1 MMQMDVSTQQVAST
15 MAMVVLP
22 QSVWED
28 VKSDIQDMKELI
40 TKRNNENTENEWIDS
55 VKARKMLGV
64 SPKTWQTYRDKR
76 IIPFA
81 QIGRK
86 ILVKREDLQAFMESH
101 YISIKE

>member
-1 MMQMDVSTQQVAST
+1 

-22 QSVWED
+22 KSEWQGVKED
-28 VKSDIQDMKELI
+28 LQEMKNLL
-40 TKRNNENTENEWIDS
+40 TKKNTEKVENEWIES

-64 SPKTWQTYRDKR
+64 SPKTWQTYRDRR

-86 ILVKREDLQAFMESH
+86 ILVKRADLDAFMDAH
-101 YISIKE
+101 YISPSK

>member
-28 VKSDIQDMKELI
+28 VKSDIQDMKELL
-40 TKRNNENTENEWIDS
+40 TKRNTENTENEWIDS

>member
-28 VKSDIQDMKELI
+28 VKSDIQDMKELL
-40 TKRNNENTENEWIDS
+40 TKRNTENTENEWIDS
-55 VKARKMLGV
+55 VKARKMLVV

>member
-1 MMQMDVSTQQVAST
+1 MKSNVTSTDQAST

-22 QSVWED
+22 KSEWQGVKED
-28 VKSDIQDMKELI
+28 LQEVKELL
-40 TKRNNENTENEWIDS
+40 TKKNTEEVKNEWIES

-64 SPKTWQTYRDKR
+64 SPKTWQTYRDRR

-86 ILVKREDLQAFMESH
+86 ILVKKADLDAFMQEH
-101 YISIKE
+101 YISSSK

>member
-28 VKSDIQDMKELI
+28 VKSDIQDMKELL
-40 TKRNNENTENEWIDS
+40 TKRNTENTENEWLDS

>member
-1 MMQMDVSTQQVAST
+1 MITKIIPTQAST

-22 QSVWED
+22 QEAWEN
-28 VKSDIQDMKELI
+28 VATTLSEMKVMLTEK
-40 TKRNNENTENEWIDS
+40 TKESENHKWVESTT
-55 VKARKMLGV
+55 ARKLLGV

-86 ILVKREDLQAFMESH
+86 IFVRKTDLEKFMESH
-101 YISIKE
+101 YIKQTTI

>member
-1 MMQMDVSTQQVAST
+1 MDVSTQQVAST

-28 VKSDIQDMKELI
+28 VKSDIQDMKELL
-40 TKRNNENTENEWIDS
+40 TKRNTENTENEWIDS